1 MLYCRSLWVVLLLGS
16 PVLAG
21 DWPQWLGPRRDG
33 STEEKVAP
41 WKGPLKELWRQPV
54 GEGHGSPVVA
64 DGRVF
69 LLTRGRTNTEEVLAA
84 FDAQTGKPLWNT
96 PYPRG
101 PFNSI
106 FGNGPRATP
115 AVAGQLVFTFG
126 STAILTCC
134 DATNGTIRWQVNTL
148 KTFKAPG
155 LFFGASCSPL
165 VVDNLVLLNVGGP
178 GAGIVAFDKN
188 DGKTVWQKLDDG
200 ASYAS
205 PISVGT
211 GSQKQVV
218 FLTHKGLVSLA
229 PATGQVYWQFP
240 FEDDLSESSA
250 TPAVV
255 GDLLIGSAIT
265 SGTVGL
271 RLTTRKDQPRAKLAW
286 FQPNLTSYF
295 ATPVPVGRK
304 QLYLVSGT
312 TPPAL
317 FIKATLHCLD
327 ADTGKELWQ
336 RPKVGKYHASLLR
349 TGDDKLLLL
358 EEEGNLVLLD
368 PNPKEYRELARS
380 RICTTTWAHPAI
392 ADGRLFIR
400 DAKHLICVQLNRG
413 TP

>member
-1 MLYCRSLWVVLLLGS
+1 MPYCRSLWVVLLLGS
-16 PVLAG
+16 PVFAG

-41 WKGPLKELWRQPV
+41 WEGPLKELWRQPV

-96 PYPRG
+96 TYPRG

-134 DATNGTIRWQVNTL
+134 DVTNGAIRWQVNTL

-165 VVDNLVLLNVGGP
+165 VIDNLVLLNVGGP

-188 DGKTVWQKLDDG
+188 GGKTVWQKLDDG

-229 PATGQVYWQFP
+229 PATGQVFWLFP

-250 TPAVV
+250 TPAVA

-265 SGTVGL
+265 SGTVAM
-271 RLTTRKDQPRAKLAW
+271 RLTSKNDQPRAKLAW
-286 FQPNLTSYF
+286 FQPTLTSYF

-349 TGDDKLLLL
+349 TGDNKLLLL

-380 RICTTTWAHPAI
+380 RICTSTWAHPAI

-400 DAKHLICVQLNRG
+400 DATHLICVQLGQR
-413 TP
+413 